1 MPFTKFSLNAP
12 KGGVRHCRAAVMEER
27 LMHRD
32 ATLDRQ
38 EWIE

>member
-12 KGGVRHCRAAVMEER
+12 KGGVRHCRVAVMEER